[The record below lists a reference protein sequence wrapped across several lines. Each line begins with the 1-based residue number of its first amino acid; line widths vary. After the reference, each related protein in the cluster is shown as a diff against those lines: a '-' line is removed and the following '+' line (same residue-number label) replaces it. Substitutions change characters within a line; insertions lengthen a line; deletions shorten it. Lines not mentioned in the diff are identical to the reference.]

1 MAFNNGALAYD
12 EDERSAA
19 SGNGQ
24 NIFDKM
30 EFFMEAGCLC
40 VPISTRGTRRSLT
53 RW

>member
-1 MAFNNGALAYD
+1 MAFNNGALVYD
-12 EDERSAA
+12 EDERSNL

-40 VPISTRGTRRSLT
+40 DSRYLPVGHGVL
-53 RW
+53 

>member
-1 MAFNNGALAYD
+1 MMKTSVRL
-12 EDERSAA
+12 A

-40 VPISTRGTRRSLT
+40 DSRYLPVGHGVL
-53 RW
+53 